1 MIKTMY
7 YPVILQ
13 KEDEGYSIWAVDI
26 DGCNS
31 FGDTVAQ
38 ALENIKEAIG
48 LCIEFADEQ
57 GEDIPQPSQP
67 ETIEILQGQILAMAE
82 FDWLA
87 YQKKFNSKA
96 VRKTLTIPMYLN
108 ELAEKEHIN
117 FSSVLRQALENKLDL
132 R

>member
-1 MIKTMY
+1 MIKTLY
-7 YPVILQ
+7 FPVVLQ
-13 KEDEGYSIWAVDI
+13 KEEHGYSVWSIDI

-31 FGDTVAQ
+31 YGDTITQ

-57 GEDIPQPSQP
+57 GEEIPQPSQS
-67 ETIEILQGQILAMAE
+67 ENIKVSQGQILAVAE

-96 VRKTLTIPMYLN
+96 VKKTLTIPMYLN

-117 FSSVLRQALENKLDL
+117 FSSVLKQALENRLNL

>member
-1 MIKTMY
+1 MIKTY
-7 YPVILQ
+7 YPVVLQ
-13 KEDEGYSIWAVDI
+13 KDGCGYLIWAVDI

-31 FGDTVAQ
+31 YGDTVVQ

-57 GEDIPQPSQP
+57 GEEIPQPSQP
-67 ETIEILQGQILAMAE
+67 ENIDVSQGQILAVAE

-96 VRKTLTIPMYLN
+96 VKKTLTIPMYLN

-117 FSSVLRQALENKLDL
+117 FSSVLKQALENQLNL